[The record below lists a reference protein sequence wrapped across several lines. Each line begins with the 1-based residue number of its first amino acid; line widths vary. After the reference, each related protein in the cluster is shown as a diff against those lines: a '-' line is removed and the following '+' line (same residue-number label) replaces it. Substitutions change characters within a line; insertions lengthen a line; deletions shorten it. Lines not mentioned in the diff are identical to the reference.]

1 MPFIVSLSP
10 TKHHLVLVIVEN
22 FALVSPKPSCPNS
35 DVMFMHQTLVYTI
48 HRNTRGFL
56 SSSIDE
62 MDFSGSFSLLTI
74 RFNKESLVLKSST
87 ETALEIGK
95 YAII

>member
-1 MPFIVSLSP
+1 MLVIVSLFP
-10 TKHHLVLVIVEN
+10 TKHHLVLVIVEKC
-22 FALVSPKPSCPNS
+22 ALVSPKPSCPDL
-35 DVMFMHQTLVYTI
+35 DVTFMHQTLVYAI
-48 HRNTRGFL
+48 HRNTRCFL

-62 MDFSGSFSLLTI
+62 MEFSGSFSRLTI

-95 YAII
+95 YAIM